1 MPFSHSFWIDLSY
14 NETMRCS
21 KRGFYFFLVFSFFY
35 TVTNAAS
42 SAAPGQSGFP
52 PFPPDQELHGE
63 GSSEQPTE
71 KSNDQNKLPPE
82 VPVDNNSEN
91 NPETLPPPLP
101 PKDSEHIFY
110 YRGSRAY
117 AEELPLTIYQINCE
131 RIDENLISLELVF
144 NQSINPRSVH
154 RDSLLIDRNNL
165 PEGIRFSFNKKG
177 DRLKAIIPVSANS
190 FGLTVQNVRAFDG
203 TMIEPVEIIAY
214 IEDFEEF
221 DESDI
226 IDESKENLDTEN
238 E

>member
-1 MPFSHSFWIDLSY
+1 M
-14 NETMRCS
+14 
-21 KRGFYFFLVFSFFY
+21 

-63 GSSEQPTE
+63 GSSEQL
-71 KSNDQNKLPPE
+71 KDQSNNQNDKQPPE
-82 VPVDNNSEN
+82 GPVDNNSEN
-91 NPETLPPPLP
+91 NPENLPPPLP
-101 PKDSEHIFY
+101 PQDSEHIFY

-117 AEELPLTIYQINCE
+117 SESLPLTIYQINCE
-131 RIDENLISLELVF
+131 RIDENMVNLEIRF
-144 NQSINPRSVH
+144 NQSVNPRSVR
-154 RDSLLIDRNNL
+154 RDSLLVDKNNL
-165 PEGIRFSFNKKG
+165 PEKIRFSFNKKG
-177 DRLKAIIPVSANS
+177 DRLKAIIPVSTNS

-203 TMIEPVEIIAY
+203 TMIEPVEIIVY

-226 IDESKENLDTEN
+226 IDESKETLETEN